1 MKAIMIMFDSLN
13 RRFLEPYGCRETITP
28 NFLRLAQK
36 TVRFENSYAGSLPC
50 IPARRELHTGR
61 YNFLHRSWGP
71 LEPFDDSMPGIL
83 REHGI
88 HSHLVSDHGHYWEC
102 GGATYHTQYTTWEN
116 IRGQEGDP
124 WAPVVGG
131 AEGTDPNFAVFT
143 EGLRSELYRQ
153 NLANRTRVTEKDQYP
168 LVKTF
173 DQGLEFLRENEGKDS
188 FFLQIESFSPHE
200 PFMAGREFKEM
211 YPGKI
216 KGKKYEW
223 PDYGPVTEAPD
234 EIEEVRYSYFA
245 DLTMCDEQL
254 GRLLDYM
261 DEKNLWEDT
270 MVIVNTDHGYMLGE
284 HGYWAKNYM
293 LCYDEIVHT
302 PLFIWDPR
310 FPESAGTSR
319 TALVQTIDLPVTIL
333 KFFGIDSAEDMQGQD
348 IAQIIGEDKGSR
360 SCGLFGIFGA
370 HICCTDGRYVYMRA
384 PRNLEIPL
392 HEYTLMPTHMMDFFS
407 PRELESMER
416 HEAFSFTKN
425 CPVMQIDADKAIRCI
440 EEGDYLFDLWND
452 PGQKHP
458 IVSEEIVGKMEQSMV
473 RLMRLNDAP
482 EELYLRFGFA

>member
-1 MKAIMIMFDSLN
+1 MKAIMVMFDSLN
-13 RRFLEPYGCRETITP
+13 RRFLEPYGCQETITP

-71 LEPFDDSMPGIL
+71 MEPFDDSMPGIL
-83 REHGI
+83 RGHGI

-131 AEGTDPNFAVFT
+131 AEDADPNFAAFT
-143 EGLRSELYRQ
+143 EGLRSGLYRQ
-153 NLANRTRVTEKDQYP
+153 NLANRTRVTGKDQYP

-200 PFMAGREFKEM
+200 PFMASGEFKAM
-211 YPGKI
+211 YPGKT

-223 PDYGPVTEAPD
+223 PDYAPVKESAEEAD
-234 EIEEVRYSYFA
+234 EIKYSYFA

-270 MVIVNTDHGYMLGE
+270 MVIVNTDHENTGIGP
-284 HGYWAKNYM
+284 KII
-293 LCYDEIVHT
+293 C
-302 PLFIWDPR
+302 
-310 FPESAGTSR
+310 SAT
-319 TALVQTIDLPVTIL
+319 
-333 KFFGIDSAEDMQGQD
+333 
-348 IAQIIGEDKGSR
+348 
-360 SCGLFGIFGA
+360 
-370 HICCTDGRYVYMRA
+370 
-384 PRNLEIPL
+384 
-392 HEYTLMPTHMMDFFS
+392 
-407 PRELESMER
+407 
-416 HEAFSFTKN
+416 
-425 CPVMQIDADKAIRCI
+425 
-440 EEGDYLFDLWND
+440 
-452 PGQKHP
+452 
-458 IVSEEIVGKMEQSMV
+458 
-473 RLMRLNDAP
+473 MRLSIRRCLSGIQDSQNPP
-482 EELYLRFGFA
+482 ERAERRLCKP